1 MIVAID
7 GPAGA
12 GKSTVAKALA
22 GVLGVPFL
30 DTGAMYR
37 AITWKVLE
45 DGFELADAEACASLA
60 RRTHLAFS
68 AEGLCVDG
76 VLRGAEI
83 RSADVDKA
91 VSIVA
96 AHSGVRAAIVPLQRE
111 MAAEAGGAVAEGRDV
126 TTVVFPEA
134 DHRFFLSASA
144 EERARRRT
152 MQRRAGEGSAG
163 EDGAAGEG
171 YELILAAIK
180 RRDHLDSTRA
190 DSPLMRGEGVSVVD
204 TGTLEASEV
213 VKLML
218 SIIKNS

>member
-152 MQRRAGEGSAG
+152 IQRCLGEGGAGEGG
-163 EDGAAGEG
+163 AGEG

-180 RRDHLDSTRA
+180 RRDHLDSTRV

>member
-22 GVLGVPFL
+22 EFLGLPFL

-37 AITWKVLE
+37 AITWKALE
-45 DGFELADAEACASLA
+45 KGFDLADATACASLA
-60 RRTHLAFS
+60 ASTHLAFS
-68 AEGLCVDG
+68 TEGLCVDG
-76 VLRGAEI
+76 VLRDAEI
-83 RSADVDKA
+83 RSADVDKT

-152 MQRRAGEGSAG
+152 IQRCLGEGGAGEGG
-163 EDGAAGEG
+163 AGEG

-180 RRDHLDSTRA
+180 RRDHLDSTRV

-204 TGTLEASEV
+204 TGTLDASEV

>member
-152 MQRRAGEGSAG
+152 MQRRAGEG
-163 EDGAAGEG
+163 GAAGEG

>member
-45 DGFELADAEACASLA
+45 SGFEPSDAEACASLA
-60 RRTHLAFS
+60 TSTHLAFS

-126 TTVVFPEA
+126 TTVVFPSA

-144 EERARRRT
+144 EERASRRT
-152 MQRRAGEGSAG
+152 IQRGEG
-163 EDGAAGEG
+163 ED
-171 YELILAAIK
+171 YEAILAAIK

-190 DSPLMRGEGVSVVD
+190 DSPLIRGEGVSVVD
-204 TGTLEASEV
+204 TGQLEASEV

-218 SIIKNS
+218 SLIRNS

>member
-152 MQRRAGEGSAG
+152 MQRRAGE
-163 EDGAAGEG
+163 DGAAGEG